1 MPTATRPLVV
11 DCDPGIDDAV
21 ALLVAAASPEVDLV
35 GVTTVC
41 GNVDVEKTTRNALA
55 VLALAGRDDV
65 PVAPGADRPL
75 VRGSARRA
83 EHVHGEDGLGGIAL
97 PEPMRAPE
105 PVHAVEF
112 LAETVRRSA
121 HPVTLV
127 AVGPLTNVAL
137 FYACY
142 PAEAAQLGRLV
153 VLGGSIGAGNTT
165 PAAEFNA
172 WFDPEAAYRV
182 LTDPGLP
189 VVVPTVQIG
198 LEITYQTA
206 VDAEHLGRMRASGPI
221 GALIADALGHYLLTY
236 RELLG
241 RDAVVIH
248 DAVAVV
254 EAVTPGLVTTQRAHV
269 EVDCGPGPCR
279 GRTVIDLRIAPD
291 TPATADVGVDVD
303 VTGVTDQITARVAS
317 YGNRA

>member
-1 MPTATRPLVV
+1 VTNPARPLVV

-21 ALLVAAASPEVDLV
+21 ALLVAAASPQVDLV

-41 GNVDVEKTTRNALA
+41 GNVDLRHTTRNALA

-75 VRGSARRA
+75 VRAAPRRA
-83 EHVHGEDGLGGIAL
+83 EHVHGDGGLGNVAL
-97 PEPMRAPE
+97 PDPARSPE

-137 FYACY
+137 FYALH
-142 PAEAAQLGRLV
+142 PAEAARLARVV
-153 VLGGSIGAGNTT
+153 VLAGSVGAGNTT

-172 WFDPEAAYRV
+172 WFDPEAAHRV

-189 VVVPTVQIG
+189 LAVPTVQIG

-206 VDAEHLGRMRASGPI
+206 VDAEHLGRMRASGQV
-221 GALIADALGHYLLTY
+221 GALVADALGHYLLSY

-241 RDAVVIH
+241 RDAVPIH
-248 DAVAVV
+248 DAVAVA
-254 EAVTPGLVTTQRAHV
+254 EAVSPGLVTTQRAHV
-269 EVDCGPGPCR
+269 DVDCGPGPSR
-279 GRTVIDLRIAPD
+279 GSTVIDLRLAPD
-291 TPATADVGVDVD
+291 APATAEVGVDVD
-303 VTGVTDQITARVAS
+303 VPAVADLITDRVAS
-317 YGNRA
+317 YGGGA